1 MNPRLRNRGRKPNA
15 NRNVR
20 WKPPRPHKSFKKKV
34 ENNFQLSNEIV
45 SALKGPLKP
54 EQPSKV
60 AKSPTPSPVGWMTVD
75 TFKIGPPPPTT
86 TTSSQGFTTKS
97 SDLLSTTPFPSVTM
111 GVYEGTPSPPF
122 ADSKFDSK
130 GADRLWKLSGVPLKS
145 KASISLNIRPWMEWT
160 RERFDLGI
168 PIVNPFTSV
177 RNIAAKAVD
186 GIRSAVLQFRHKVWM
201 SFLITTH
208 FSS

>member
-34 ENNFQLSNEIV
+34 ESNFQLSNEIV

-54 EQPSKV
+54 EEPSKV
-60 AKSPTPSPVGWMTVD
+60 TKSPTPSPVGWMTVD
-75 TFKIGPPPPTT
+75 TFKIGPPPTT
-86 TTSSQGFTTKS
+86 TPSSRGLSSQS
-97 SDLLSTTPFPSVTM
+97 SDFVSTTPFPAVTM

-122 ADSKFDSK
+122 ADSNFNSK

-160 RERFDLGI
+160 RDRFDLGI

-186 GIRSAVLQFRHKVWM
+186 GIRNAVLQFRHKVWM
-201 SFLITTH
+201 YFLITTH